1 MLKRIISFFKIAL
14 PLAFGVFLIWYV
26 FKDLKPSE
34 KDDLISS
41 FRNANYFWIVAS
53 TLLGVL
59 SHLSR
64 AERWK
69 YTIRPLGKTP
79 KFWNSFFT
87 VMIGYVANYALPR
100 LGEVTRP
107 GLLARYEKLPFNK
120 LFGTIVAERVADLL
134 ILGCIMTG
142 IVFMEMDVLK
152 DSLYQLVEKGSGKFN
167 PRNII
172 IIVAIVIGGGAT
184 FFFLMLSK
192 SSNPLFMKLREILR
206 GIYDGLISIAKMEN
220 KIPFILHTLFIWI
233 MYIGMFY
240 LCFFSL
246 DETSA
251 VSFSAVLAAFV
262 MGSLSIVFVQ
272 GGLGVFPIAIMESL
286 MLYGVSKTSALA
298 LGWIL
303 WSSQTLM
310 IIILGV
316 ASIPLLRWY
325 NRNNE
330 VDESTNLAKQDN

>member
-1 MLKRIISFFKIAL
+1 MVKRLLSVLKVAI

-26 FKDLKPSE
+26 FKDLKAEE
-34 KDDLISS
+34 KDELIHA
-41 FRNANYFWIVAS
+41 FKGANYFWILLS
-53 TLLGVL
+53 TFFGVL

-69 YTIRPLGKTP
+69 YTIQPLGKTP
-79 KFWNSFFT
+79 RFWNSFFT

-107 GLLARYEKLPFNK
+107 GLLARYEKLSFNK
-120 LFGTIVAERVADLL
+120 LFGTIVAERVADLV
-134 ILGCIMTG
+134 ILALIMTG
-142 IVFMEMDVLK
+142 ILIAELDVLK
-152 DSLYQLVEKGSGKFN
+152 DQLYILLEEGSGKFN

-172 IIVAIVIGGGAT
+172 IIACALLVGGGA
-184 FFFLMLSK
+184 FFFFMLSK
-192 SSNPLFMKLREILR
+192 STNPFFMKIREAIR
-206 GIYDGLISIAKMEN
+206 GIFDGLLSIVRMKN
-220 KIPFILHTLFIWI
+220 KLPFILHTLFIWI

-240 LCFFSL
+240 VCFFSL
-246 DETSA
+246 TETADASL
-251 VSFSAVLAAFV
+251 SAVLAAFV

-272 GGLGVFPIAIMESL
+272 GGLGVFPIAIMETL
-286 MLYGVSKTSALA
+286 MLYGISKTSALA

-316 ASIPLLRWY
+316 LSIPLLRWY
-325 NRNNE
+325 NRNNTIE
-330 VDESTNLAKQDN
+330 ATADHTE

>member
-1 MLKRIISFFKIAL
+1 MLKRLFSFLKIAI

-26 FKDLKPSE
+26 FKDLKADE
-34 KDDLISS
+34 KAELLNA
-41 FRNANYFWIVAS
+41 FKEANYFWIVLSA
-53 TLLGVL
+53 LFGVF

-69 YTIRPLGKTP
+69 YTIQPLGKTP

-87 VMIGYVANYALPR
+87 VMIGYAANYALPR

-107 GLLARYEKLPFNK
+107 GLLARYEKLSFNK

-134 ILGCIMTG
+134 ILALIMAG
-142 IVFMEMDVLK
+142 ILIAELDVLK
-152 DSLYQLVEKGSGKFN
+152 DQLYLLLEEGSGKVN
-167 PRNII
+167 PINII
-172 IIVAIVIGGGAT
+172 IIGAVILVGGAV
-184 FFFLMLSK
+184 FFFFMLSK
-192 SSNPLFMKLREILR
+192 STNSFFMKIREFLR
-206 GIYDGLISIAKMEN
+206 GIYDGLLSILKMDN
-220 KIPFILHTLFIWI
+220 KVPFILHTIFIWV

-240 LCFFSL
+240 VCFFSL
-246 DETSA
+246 AETSEA
-251 VSFSAVLAAFV
+251 SLSAVLAAFV

-272 GGLGVFPIAIMESL
+272 GGLGVFPIAIMETL
-286 MLYGVSKTSALA
+286 MLYGISKTSALA

-316 ASIPLLRWY
+316 LSIPLLRWY
-325 NRNNE
+325 NKNNSIE
-330 VDESTNLAKQDN
+330 TVTDHPE